1 MKKID
6 IVSIFPDF
14 IEHYFSFGVIDKAV
28 KKNIVGIK
36 SVDLRDYTHDKH
48 NVTDKPGY
56 GGNSGMV
63 MIPQPFFEYYDDYI
77 KKENKKPFVIMPSPQ
92 GIKFDNN
99 VSKSLSKKDN
109 LVFFCGRYEGI
120 DKRVYELVDL
130 EISVGDFVLTGGEL
144 PTLLIVDSLLRFV
157 PEVVGNDNSVKND
170 SFYDGL
176 LDYDHYTRPANFRDK
191 NVPEV
196 LLSGNH
202 KKIQNHQKKQSIIN
216 TAMKRPDLFLKKE
229 FNEHEK
235 KIILEIIQEMQN
247 NAE

>member
-14 IEHYFSFGVIDKAV
+14 IEQYFSFGVIEKAL
-28 KKNIVGIK
+28 KKNVVEIK
-36 SVDLRDYTHDKH
+36 SVDLRNYTHDKH
-48 NVTDKPGY
+48 KVTDKPGY

-63 MIPQPFFEYYDDYI
+63 MIPQPFYEYYDEY
-77 KKENKKPFVIMPSPQ
+77 KKRENKKPFVIMPSPQ
-92 GIKFDNN
+92 GIKFDNE

-109 LVFFCGRYEGI
+109 LIFFCGRYEGI
-120 DKRVYELVDL
+120 DKRVYDLVDL
-130 EISVGDFVLTGGEL
+130 EVSVGDFVLTGGEL

-157 PEVVGNDNSVKND
+157 PDVVGNKESVKKD
-170 SFYDGL
+170 SFYNGL
-176 LDYDHYTRPANFRDK
+176 LDYDHYTRPAEFRNK
-191 NVPEV
+191 EVPEV
-196 LLSGNH
+196 LLSGDH
-202 KKIQNHQKKQSIIN
+202 KKIKRFQEKQSLIN
-216 TAMKRPDLFLKKE
+216 TAIKRPDLFLKKE